1 MTGVALPEHM
11 LGADLVWWRTANGA
25 RTTATVS
32 WGIYHDFPEA
42 VRLRAMLFGAD
53 GSLRTSWDV
62 TPRTDAPTVFDSAAD
77 GPWRRFPGED
87 GILALYACTPGAPG
101 AAARDRYYRLYTLVD
116 WRSADG
122 DLATLHSDQVV
133 RRGRRR
139 LQRFT
144 EIVVLEREGEEN
156 ALVLLNGEDAQP
168 ANALSVTVT
177 NASGERR
184 IATYGVPMAP
194 FTVHRVALAELFA
207 RLRAFGGG
215 APLLVSGT
223 FDSTGLFSR
232 PYVVTTGRRWSAH
245 HAGDVYGWTARPFAA
260 HAIVSGEVNPMAVV
274 CDDDTETCVNILHSH
289 DGHERDTWV
298 DARLYDLDGRLVA
311 ERMRWAPARR
321 HGLSRR
327 NVADLLPP
335 GTRAF
340 RGHIALR
347 FALDEKADVPW
358 HVQAL
363 LEYRR
368 AGGVARVMA
377 WSDEW
382 NSRVKL
388 ARRDASASPAVSRSY
403 YRVWCDADVDTQLS
417 ITNAGHEGYD
427 RTAAV
432 RALLVGAEGVVAE
445 TTFALAPFATRLA
458 DVRALFP
465 DADARLAP
473 TGHGLVIVES
483 ASDLANVAFSCH
495 RASGALAA
503 EHFMVWETVHE
514 GEIVP
519 VAGM

>member
-1 MTGVALPEHM
+1 MTGVALPEHI
-11 LGADLVWWRTANGA
+11 LGADLVWWRTARGA
-25 RTTATVS
+25 RTTATVA
-32 WGIYHDFPEA
+32 WGIYHEFPEA
-42 VRLRAMLFGAD
+42 VYLRAMLFGAD
-53 GSLRTSWDV
+53 GSLRASWDV

-77 GPWRRFPGED
+77 GPWRAFTGED
-87 GILALYACTPGAPG
+87 GILALYACTPAAPG
-101 AAARDRYYRLYTLVD
+101 AAARERYFRLYTLLD
-116 WRSADG
+116 WRSPDG

-144 EIVVLEREGEEN
+144 EIVVLERDGEEN
-156 ALVLLNGEDAQP
+156 ALVVLNGEEAQP

-184 IATYGVPMAP
+184 IAPYAAPMAP
-194 FTVHRVALAELFA
+194 FTVHRVALAGLFDG
-207 RLRAFGGG
+207 LQAFAGG
-215 APLLVSGT
+215 APLLVTGT
-223 FDSTGLFSR
+223 FDSAGLFSR

-245 HAGDVYGWTARPFAA
+245 HAGDVYRWTSRPFVS

-274 CDDDTETCVNILHSH
+274 CDADTETWVNILHSH
-289 DGHERDTWV
+289 DGHEPDAWV
-298 DARLYDLDGRLVA
+298 DARLYDLEGRLA
-311 ERMRWAPARR
+311 ADRPRWALARR
-321 HGLSRR
+321 HGLARL

-335 GTRAF
+335 GTRTF

-347 FALDEKADVPW
+347 FALDAPADVPW

-388 ARRDASASPAVSRSY
+388 ATRDASASPPLSRSY
-403 YRVWCDADVDTQLS
+403 YRVWCDGDAETQLS

-445 TTFALAPFATRLA
+445 TTFTLPPFATRLA
-458 DVRALFP
+458 DVRELFP

-483 ASDLANVAFSCH
+483 ASDLANVAFSRH
-495 RASGALAA
+495 RVSGALAA
-503 EHFMVWETVHE
+503 EHFMVWETVHD
-514 GEIVP
+514 GALVT
-519 VAGM
+519 VAGA